1 MASEYGTTPAL
12 SAPRA
17 PRTVEHR
24 TGRRTTGLA
33 LASVALGCAALA
45 VLRTRGGATA
55 AGRAETLSAGSQ
67 STSAPATKVIYG
79 DMEADKVKAL
89 FEKFKSDESK
99 AYETNDEESRR
110 FTVFK
115 ENLVFI
121 DKVGRR
127 ARRRRRRRARC
138 RAAIVPMPEAGCRA
152 RARLS

>member
-127 ARRRRRRRARC
+127 ARAAAAARA
-138 RAAIVPMPEAGCRA
+138 RAAIVSMPEAGRGCRA